1 VFDIP
6 WNKPNLTARERD
18 LVVDAVESSWIS
30 GGHYIERF
38 EHELAAMFDVPTVLT
53 VANGT
58 AAIHLAYLAIGLA
71 PGDEVV
77 VPGFAFQAA
86 ANMALNMSAKPV
98 FAEVDVQSWCLTAE
112 AVEQVITPKTRA
124 VVAVHTY
131 GNACEM
137 DAIMALCRPRGI
149 VVIEDAAESFG
160 TRYQGRLT
168 GAIAD
173 IGTFSFQ
180 ATKTITTGEGGMVI
194 TRRPELIE
202 PMQLYRSHGMLRTR
216 YLHEVAGFNF
226 RLTNIQAAMGCAQL
240 ERYGV
245 LAAARAKMFAT
256 YRSALSNQAG
266 LRLQHFPD
274 SVDPVVWAIAVK
286 LDAAEFDQGR
296 DSVLEQLAKAGIEGR
311 PGFYPPAAMPALYGP
326 TPALPIC
333 DDVGRQVLTLPSYTS
348 LSAGE
353 IERVCNT
360 LLSLRRRP

>member
-1 VFDIP
+1 MFDIP
-6 WNKPNLTARERD
+6 WNKPNLTSRERD
-18 LVVDAVESSWIS
+18 LVADAVDSSWIS
-30 GGHYIERF
+30 GGHYLERF
-38 EHELAAMFDVPTVLT
+38 EHELATLFEVPTVLT

-86 ANMALNMSAKPV
+86 ANIALNMSAKPV
-98 FAEVDVQSWCLTAE
+98 FAEVNPQSWCLTA
-112 AVEQVITPKTRA
+112 AAIEQVITRKTRA

-137 DAIMALCRPRGI
+137 DAIIALCRPRGI

-160 TRYQGRLT
+160 THYKGQLT
-168 GAIAD
+168 GTIGD

-194 TRRPELIE
+194 SRRPELVE
-202 PMQLYRSHGMLRTR
+202 PMRLYRSHGMLRTR

-256 YRSALSNQAG
+256 YRSALSNQSG

-286 LDAAEFDQGR
+286 LDPAAFNQGR
-296 DSVLEQLAKAGIEGR
+296 DAVLEQLAKAGIEGR
-311 PGFYPPAAMPALYGP
+311 PGFYPPGAMPAVYGP
-326 TPALPIC
+326 TPPLPIC

-353 IERVCNT
+353 IENVCEA